1 MIPLRDAL
9 NRALKSVRLQ
19 NVSTLATIS
28 AHWPAI
34 VGEPLAGIC
43 DPAYIAKNTL
53 VIHVHDRAFLEPLN
67 YARLQILEKTRNI
80 IGVNNNV
87 QNVTVKFAERPEL
100 PFPAATERPASTPL
114 AAADE
119 QKIDAAA
126 AHAADPELKGSLERL
141 FRAGASRGRKCAA
154 IVAVASLMPILAA
167 CATGGNTAHKPPPP
181 AAAPKAEGE
190 QPAASPADAAAKAER
205 ERKGYSHYLGAQMMI
220 SENRLPEAL
229 EELRKAVKADPGAV
243 TAYLDMSRVALAMGK
258 YREAIDAAQEGLV
271 INPDFAPL
279 NAFLGGIYHSS
290 KNYAQAEK
298 YFRKTLEMDPT
309 RTEIRL
315 SLGVNYLEMKRYA
328 DAERELVRALKDEPQ
343 SQATILYLARAYVE
357 MKQFFKAEEFLT
369 TTIQEHPG
377 FTKAYETLGW
387 VYLTQEKYDLAI
399 DIYKKYL
406 EGDPGNEMMRQRLAN
421 AFLMKKDYNK
431 ALDEYKEIEK
441 IDPGTNDL
449 ALKMGLLYFQRG
461 EWKEALEKFQ
471 LVRLKDPA
479 NATAPYYIAR
489 IYEEMGM
496 YKESLEVWGGVVK
509 GIGDIEAAEIH
520 VHMGSIYEK
529 MGQLDDTR
537 AMLEKALSKNRD
549 NPDINYLMGVI
560 LVKMEKYPAAL
571 KSINRAIELAP
582 TRGEFVFYLG
592 ATYEKL
598 REYDKCE
605 AAMRKTLEINPNHG
619 DAMNYIAYLYAV
631 QNRKL
636 DEALQLIHRALEME
650 ADNGYYLDTL
660 SWIYYRQG
668 KNEMALATIQK
679 AIAHTKEKDATVYEH
694 LGDIHYA
701 LGNFND
707 AAAAFAVSIEA
718 KNNPDVK
725 KKLDDANAKAKGT
738 K

>member
-9 NRALKSVRLQ
+9 DRALKSVRLQ

-34 VGEPLAGIC
+34 VGGHLAGVC

-67 YARLQILEKTRNI
+67 YARLQVLEKTRNV

-87 QNVTVKFAERPEL
+87 QNVTVSFAERPEL
-100 PFPAATERPASTPL
+100 PFPAAVERRASTPL
-114 AAADE
+114 AAGDE

-126 AHAADPELKGSLERL
+126 AHAADADLKGSLERL

-154 IVAVASLMPILAA
+154 IIAIACLMPMLAA
-167 CATGGNTAHKPPPP
+167 CATGGKSPKPPAPVPTP
-181 AAAPKAEGE
+181 AAAGGK
-190 QPAASPADAAAKAER
+190 PAASPADAAEKAER
-205 ERKGYSHYLGAQMMI
+205 ERKAYTHYLTAQMLI
-220 SENRLPEAL
+220 NDNKLPEAL
-229 EELRKAVKADPGAV
+229 EELRKAVKADPSAISI
-243 TAYLDMSRVALAMGK
+243 YLDISRTALAVGK
-258 YREAIDAAQEGLV
+258 YREAIDAAQEGL
-271 INPDFAPL
+271 IIQPDFAPL
-279 NAFLGGIYHSS
+279 NALLGGIYYSS
-290 KNYAQAEK
+290 KNYTQAEK
-298 YFRKTLEMDPT
+298 YYRKTLELDPT

-315 SLGVNYLEMKRYA
+315 ALGVNYMEMKRYD
-328 DAERELVRALKDEPQ
+328 DAERELRRALKDDPQ
-343 SQATILYLARAYVE
+343 SQATMLYLARVYVE
-357 MKQFFKAEEFLT
+357 MKQYFKAEEFLT
-369 TTIQEHPG
+369 ATIQEHPT

-387 VYLTQEKYDLAI
+387 VYLAQEKYDLAI
-399 DIYKKYL
+399 DTYNKYL
-406 EGDPGNEMMRQRLAN
+406 EGDPGNEMLRQRLAN

-431 ALDEYKEIEK
+431 ALDVYKEIEK
-441 IDPGTNDL
+441 LEPGTSDL

-479 NATAPYYIAR
+479 NETAPYYIAR

-496 YKESLEVWGGVVK
+496 HKESLEVWGTLVE
-509 GIGDIEAAEIH
+509 GIGNNDAAEIY

-529 MGQLDDTR
+529 IGQLDNTR
-537 AMLEKALSKNRD
+537 AMLEKALAKNKD

-560 LVKMEKYPAAL
+560 LVKMERYPAAL
-571 KSINRAIELAP
+571 KSIGRAIELAP
-582 TRGEFVFYLG
+582 NRSEFIFYLG
-592 ATYEKL
+592 ATYEKTK
-598 REYDKCE
+598 EYDKCE
-605 AAMRKTLEINPNHG
+605 TAMRKVLEINPSHG

-636 DEALQLIHRALEME
+636 DEALQLIHRALEIE
-650 ADNGYYLDTL
+650 PDNGYYLDTL
-660 SWIYYRQG
+660 SWIYHQQG
-668 KNEMALATIQK
+668 KNDMALTAIEK
-679 AIAHTKEKDATVYEH
+679 AIAQTKEKDATVYEH

-701 LGNFND
+701 LGHFAD
-707 AAAAFAVSIEA
+707 AAGAFAVSLEV

-725 KKLDDANAKAKGT
+725 MKLDDAKTKAKGT